1 MHKLTYR
8 MSSFEGRSAYYKK
21 GTWSRKEG
29 GGFKL
34 GQKNDKNKSTDD
46 AHKGTLQTNGD
57 RNNWNG

>member
-1 MHKLTYR
+1 MHIRRRGLDR
-8 MSSFEGRSAYYKK
+8 GR
-21 GTWSRKEG
+21 EG